1 MIYSLLLRPENSAPG
16 ALVINFI
23 SFMLSRRL
31 IRVKVMQALYAYF
44 QTEDNDLPA
53 AEKQLIRNI
62 DRIYEL
68 YVWQL
73 AFLVDL
79 FRYFRYRADEAK
91 QKFLPTEE
99 DLHPSTKFIDNRL
112 IAQLEE
118 NIDFHMQCDRF
129 KVNWTEEKE
138 LFRVMYTDIRAGEE
152 YRKYMSAEKGNYEED
167 RSILIK
173 LIRTQ
178 FFPSELLQGFF
189 EERNIHWV
197 DDFDTAMLM
206 VMKTLKSLTIRQD
219 ATVPLPNL
227 YEDDDSESED
237 KDFARNLLRK
247 TIFYSPEYAEIISAR
262 AKNWELERIAMIDII
277 LMKMAIAELLQF
289 SSIPV
294 KVTLNEYIEISKQY
308 STPKSKVFINGLLD
322 KLIVGFKQEDKI
334 KKSGRGL
341 IEN

>member
-1 MIYSLLLRPENSAPG
+1 
-16 ALVINFI
+16 
-23 SFMLSRRL
+23 
-31 IRVKVMQALYAYF
+31 MQALYAFF

-68 YVWQL
+68 YIWQL

-79 FRYFRYRADEAK
+79 FSYFRQRADEAK

-99 DLHPSTKFIDNRL
+99 DLHPSTRFIDNKL

-118 NIDFHMQCDRF
+118 SRDFHKQIERF
-129 KVNWTEEKE
+129 KVNWVDEKE
-138 LFRVMYTDIRAGEE
+138 LFRVMYNDIRAGEE
-152 YRKYMSAEKGNYEED
+152 YKKYMTAEKSSYEDD

-173 LIRTQ
+173 LIRAQ

-206 VMKTLKSLTIRQD
+206 VMKTLKSLNIKQD
-219 ATVPLPNL
+219 ATAPLPGL
-227 YEDDDSESED
+227 YEDDEAETED
-237 KDFARNLLRK
+237 KEFARNLLRI
-247 TIFYSPEYAEIISAR
+247 TIFYSSEYAEIISAR
-262 AKNWELERIAMIDII
+262 AKNWELERIAMLDII
-277 LMKMAIAELLQF
+277 LMKMAIAELVQF
-289 SSIPV
+289 PSIPV

-322 KLIVGFKQEDKI
+322 KLIVEFKQENKI
-334 KKSGRGL
+334 KKTGRGL
-341 IEN
+341 IDN